1 MAHTAHAQTFPY
13 EAQFRRLMG
22 EPNETV
28 SAFVMYPWQ
37 DNVQVSLAELGNVPD
52 GNVIRIASVKRP
64 ALASTAGLTLLYPLD
79 TAPL

>member
-1 MAHTAHAQTFPY
+1 MHQEAPP

-37 DNVQVSLAELGNVPD
+37 DNVQVSLAALGNVPD
-52 GNVIRIASVKRP
+52 GNVIRIASVERP
-64 ALASTAGLTLLYPLD
+64 ASGYNRWSHSSISP
-79 TAPL
+79 